1 MAKIMEHAKFTD
13 KELRQLIRN
22 SNKKINRLINKY
34 GDSSKIN
41 KMQMQKLKTDPLY
54 SKIYQQGIN
63 NTYQLSTDIS
73 QLTQREKQQMYSDL
87 FYSYDKPVKGISEYK
102 AIAQDMLEDP
112 AVKEYIEQLL
122 NKEDID
128 LNNPQDIDQ
137 VLEVYYDFATAIQQ
151 YKNMNIDIDSL
162 SPEAAEILHKSHK
175 SYSDL
180 QKAGEYIN
188 KAMIERKKKKSEMK
202 NEGAILHEQQRMAY
216 LEEKIRK
223 ELSNQ

>member
-22 SNKKINRLINKY
+22 SNKKIDRLIQKY

-54 SKIYQQGIN
+54 GKLYQQGIN
-63 NTYQLSTDIS
+63 NTYKLSTDIS
-73 QLTQREKQQMYSDL
+73 QLTQREKQQMYSEL
-87 FYSYDKPVKGISEYK
+87 FFNFNKPIKGISDYKNLASDIIEDEVIEEY
-102 AIAQDMLEDP
+102 
-112 AVKEYIEQLL
+112 VKNLL
-122 NKEDID
+122 HKDEID

-137 VLEVYYDFATAIQQ
+137 IIDVYYDFTTAIQQ
-151 YKNMNIDIDSL
+151 YKAMNIDIDTL

-175 SYSDL
+175 TYAEL
-180 QKAGEYIN
+180 QQASEYLN
-188 KAMIERKKKKSEMK
+188 QAMIDRKQKKSKDK
-202 NEGAILHEQQRMAY
+202 NEGAILHEQQRRAY
-216 LEEKIRK
+216 LEDKIRK